1 MFSKKLYCILLL
13 LFVLQLKS
21 QNTPIQIPSLENK
34 TANIEAL
41 LLQEKSFDNDTLS
54 LKNYLKPL
62 RKTKEL
68 SVIYDALLAN
78 GYSDFYDMPNS
89 KSKSYYLQ
97 SIKKAV
103 ALKALPIEIW
113 TQLNYISYLYQH
125 RDYESMIP
133 ILLQVIEKI
142 KKLPTNE
149 IILPGESYKKIG
161 WIMQTL
167 GDYPESLH
175 YLNLAKKN
183 TPKKS
188 SEYATIIDNI
198 GLNYFKMGNSK
209 AAESCFNQTAFLAK
223 QVQDEVRYAKAL
235 GNLALVEQQKG
246 NFQSAISLIK
256 KDIEIS
262 EKNQSDQ
269 NTMYASILLAEVYI
283 KNNNLNQAE
292 EALKKAQK
300 ISNSKSYFKKS
311 ELQIIKLRLDI
322 LKKQN
327 KTDNE
332 LTLRRRMTVLED
344 SIKNKDSDIVLNE
357 ANWMI
362 RKAKFQQNINKAN
375 DQFKHE
381 SVMKNIYALVI
392 VMVFL
397 LALFVFLNFKKQLKN
412 RQLDYEQKVTLFE
425 LEKIKI
431 EQKLSEA
438 HENLGAQVDYL
449 KEKNVQ
455 IKKLKLEI
463 NQIKGSSSNY
473 LEKDKR
479 KLDTLLGSHLM
490 TENNW
495 TAFKREFQ
503 KENPEFY
510 QLLQDFF
517 PEITDSNRRII
528 LLQKLDFNNN
538 EIAELLG
545 ITTEAVKKS
554 KQRLKKKLGTKF
566 SILFKHNP
574 MAGKVESIE
583 L

>member
-1 MFSKKLYCILLL
+1 MFLKKLYCILLL
-13 LFVLQLKS
+13 FFVLQLES

-41 LLQEKSFDNDTLS
+41 LLQEKSFDSDILS
-54 LKNYLKPL
+54 LKKHLQPLKE
-62 RKTKEL
+62 TEEL
-68 SVIYDALLAN
+68 AIIYDALLAN
-78 GYSDFYDMPNS
+78 GYSDFYDMANS

-103 ALKALPIEIW
+103 AFKALPIEIW
-113 TQLNYISYLYQH
+113 TELNYISYLYQY
-125 RDYESMIP
+125 RDYESMMP
-133 ILLQVIEKI
+133 ILLHVIEKI

-167 GDYPESLH
+167 GDYPESLF
-175 YLNLAKKN
+175 YLNLAKKS
-183 TPKKS
+183 TLKKS

-198 GLNYFKMGNSK
+198 GLNYFKMGNIK
-209 AAESCFNQTAFLAK
+209 AAESCFKQTAFLAK
-223 QVQDEVRYAKAL
+223 QVGDEVRYAKAL
-235 GNLALVEQQKG
+235 GNLALVQQHKG

-262 EKNQSDQ
+262 EKNQSNQ
-269 NTMYASILLAEVYI
+269 NTMYASILLAEIYI
-283 KNNNLNQAE
+283 NNNELSKAE
-292 EALKKAQK
+292 EILKKAEN

-311 ELQIIKLRLDI
+311 ELQIIKLRLEI
-322 LKKQN
+322 LKQQD

-332 LTLRRRMTVLED
+332 LTLRRRMIVLDD
-344 SIKNKDSDIVLNE
+344 SIKNKDGDIALNE
-357 ANWMI
+357 ASWMI
-362 RKAKFQQNINKAN
+362 RKERFQQNINKAN
-375 DQFKHE
+375 DQVKHE
-381 SVMKNIYALVI
+381 SVLKNIYAAI
-392 VMVFL
+392 IGMVFL
-397 LALFVFLNFKKQLKN
+397 LALFIFLNFKKQLKN
-412 RQLDYEQKVTLFE
+412 RQLDYEQKVSLFE
-425 LEKIKI
+425 LDKLKI
-431 EQKLSEA
+431 EQKLSQA

-449 KEKNVQ
+449 KEKNFQ
-455 IKKLKLEI
+455 IKKLKVEI
-463 NQIKGSSSNY
+463 NQIKESSSNY

-495 TAFKREFQ
+495 NAFKREFQ

-510 QLLQDFF
+510 KLLQEDF
-517 PEITDSNRRII
+517 PEITDSNKRII
-528 LLQKLDFNNN
+528 LLQKLDFSNN

-566 SILFKHNP
+566 NILFKLEKP
-574 MAGKVESIE
+574 VKF
-583 L
+583 

>member
-1 MFSKKLYCILLL
+1 MFPKKLYCILLL

-41 LLQEKSFDNDTLS
+41 LLQTKSFDRDTLS
-54 LKNYLKPL
+54 LKKYLQPL
-62 RKTKEL
+62 YKTKEL

-78 GYSDFYDMPNS
+78 GYSDFYDRPNS

-175 YLNLAKKN
+175 YLQLAKKN

-256 KDIEIS
+256 KDIKIS
-262 EKNQSDQ
+262 ELKQSHQ
-269 NTMYASILLAEVYI
+269 NTMYASILLAEVYV

-292 EALKKAQK
+292 ELLKKAEK
-300 ISNSKSYFKKS
+300 ISNSKSYFEKS

-344 SIKNKDSDIVLNE
+344 SIKNKDSDIALNE

-381 SVMKNIYALVI
+381 SVMKNVYALII
-392 VMVFL
+392 VLFVL
-397 LALFVFLNFKKQLKN
+397 LALFIFLNFKKQLKN

-495 TAFKREFQ
+495 NAFKREFQ
-503 KENPEFY
+503 KENPQFY
-510 QLLQDFF
+510 QLLQESF

-566 SILFKHNP
+566 SILFNNKK
-574 MAGKVESIE
+574 MA
-583 L
+583 